1 MQGGA
6 GRQILGKAKDAYP
19 SDGPLKYL
27 VLVPLALFLLGGGL
41 IYGTRL
47 FVDIWWAFDAFLP
60 GSGLFAAVVVMTVA
74 VTVGLWSVL
83 RVVDLVSR

>member
-19 SDGPLKYL
+19 SGGPLRYL
-27 VLVPLALFLLGGGL
+27 VLVPLALLLFAGAL

-47 FVDIWWAFDAFLP
+47 FVDIWWAVDELLP
-60 GSGLFAAVVVMTVA
+60 GSGLFAAVIVLTVA
-74 VTVGLWSVL
+74 VSFGLWSVF
-83 RVVDLVSR
+83 RVGDLVSR